1 MNIEKCLPH
10 FAIES
15 DLFIFTIM
23 IDIIIL
29 WDKIWEVGG
38 AAVPIPVGGN
48 KIDMGA
54 AAPTPQL

>member
-38 AAVPIPVGGN
+38 GRRFLYQWEGI
-48 KIDMGA
+48 K
-54 AAPTPQL
+54 